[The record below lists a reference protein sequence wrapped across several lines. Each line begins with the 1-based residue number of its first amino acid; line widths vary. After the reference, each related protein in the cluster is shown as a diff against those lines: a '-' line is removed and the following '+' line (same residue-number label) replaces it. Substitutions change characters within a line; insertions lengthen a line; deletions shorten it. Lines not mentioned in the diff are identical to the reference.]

1 MALQNGGRPHEILV
15 GAAGAAGDD
24 ALIHPELAV
33 HDLLPQGGG
42 LLLQLDQRA
51 VDMLERLR
59 ITEIVLTDIDYYIQ
73 ETYLVSDIAAMRQ
86 ALALSGGEQLC
97 LAGENAPLSVV
108 SEDGVRRIIS
118 E

>member
-1 MALQNGGRPHEILV
+1 MRIRDKRRAAQNDEQQRNALRR
-15 GAAGAAGDD
+15 
-24 ALIHPELAV
+24 
-33 HDLLPQGGG
+33 
-42 LLLQLDQRA
+42 DQRA
-51 VDMLERLR
+51 VDRLVRLR
-59 ITEIVLTDIDYYIQ
+59 ITESVRTDRDYYIQ
-73 ETYLVSDIAAMRQ
+73 EPYLVSDIAAMRQ

>member
-1 MALQNGGRPHEILV
+1 M
-15 GAAGAAGDD
+15 
-24 ALIHPELAV
+24 
-33 HDLLPQGGG
+33 
-42 LLLQLDQRA
+42 
-51 VDMLERLR
+51 
-59 ITEIVLTDIDYYIQ
+59 LTDIDYYIQ

-97 LAGENAPLSVV
+97 LAGENAPLSAV